1 MARPPQFDR
10 SEILEKSTQ
19 LFWERGYRGAS
30 VSDLVKATGLLPGS
44 IYASFGNK
52 EGVFIACLEHYSVK
66 LEGNREQFERE
77 SSPLTVLRNFFFAVV
92 EQSAGGDDRRGCFL
106 VNASL
111 ECGESETAIKSK
123 VRDCMTQNE
132 AWMRDQLDAARQVG
146 ELSEDTDTAKL
157 AGCLTGT
164 MFGFRVMSRAQED
177 PDKIRE
183 VAAATFNS
191 LVTPWQQVAI

>member
-10 SEILEKSTQ
+10 SKVLEKATQ
-19 LFWERGYRGAS
+19 LFWEHGYRGAS

-52 EGVFIACLEHYSVK
+52 EGVFIACLEHYRVK
-66 LEGNREQFERE
+66 SEGLRAQFESE
-77 SSPLTVLRNFFFAVV
+77 SSPLIVLRNFFFAIV
-92 EQSAGGDDRRGCFL
+92 EQASDGDDRRGCFL

-132 AWMRDQLDAARQVG
+132 AWMREQLDAARQVG
-146 ELSEDTDTAKL
+146 ELSENTDTGRL
-157 AGCLTGT
+157 AGCLTGA

-177 PDKIRE
+177 TDRIRE
-183 VAAATFNS
+183 VATTTFDS
-191 LVTPWQQVAI
+191 LVTPWQQVAV

>member
-10 SEILEKSTQ
+10 SEILEKATQ
-19 LFWERGYRGAS
+19 LFWGHGYRGAS

-52 EGVFIACLEHYSVK
+52 EGVFIACLEYYSVK

-92 EQSAGGDDRRGCFL
+92 EQSADGDDRRGCFL

-123 VRDCMTQNE
+123 VRGCLSQNE
-132 AWMRDQLDAARQVG
+132 TWLRDQLEAARQVG
-146 ELSEDTDTAKL
+146 ELSEDTDTTKL
-157 AGCLTGT
+157 AACLTGA

-177 PDKIRE
+177 SNKIRD
-183 VAAATFNS
+183 VATATFEC
-191 LVTPWQQVAI
+191 LMTPWQQVAI

>member
-10 SEILEKSTQ
+10 TEVLEKATQ

-52 EGVFIACLEHYSVK
+52 EGMFIACLDYYGAQGDALRS
-66 LEGNREQFERE
+66 QFESD
-77 SSPLTVLRNFFFAVV
+77 SSPLTVLRNFFFAIV
-92 EQSAGGDDRRGCFL
+92 EMAADGDGSRGCFL

-111 ECGESETAIKSK
+111 ECAESDSAIKSK
-123 VRDCMTQNE
+123 VRDCMGQNE
-132 AWMRDQLDAARQVG
+132 VWIRDQIDAARQVG
-146 ELSEDTDTAKL
+146 ELSEDTDTTRL
-157 AGCLTGT
+157 AGCLTGA

-177 PDKIRE
+177 PDKIRD
-183 VAAATFNS
+183 VASTTFDS
-191 LVTPWQQVAI
+191 LVTPWQQVAV